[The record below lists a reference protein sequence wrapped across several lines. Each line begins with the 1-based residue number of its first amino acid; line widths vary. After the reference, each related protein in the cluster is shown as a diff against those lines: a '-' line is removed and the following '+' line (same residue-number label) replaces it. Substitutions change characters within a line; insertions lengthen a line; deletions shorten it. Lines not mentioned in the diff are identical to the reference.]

1 MLYRYPIEQKKTAQE
16 TTIGNRRY
24 ETDTGAELPPIPYIG
39 TTNSTQSAT
48 VNKTTTN
55 KAANKTSNK
64 ASTAV
69 QNNANDELARQKALL
84 LQQKRNEIEKQYT
97 TNQNRLA
104 ANYDAEKLAAQQSND
119 ELLRQLYI
127 AYMQGIKNMP
137 QQSALWGAGGEVES
151 LKSRHRI
158 NYENN
163 RARQNTQYSGIISEL
178 QQKYNND
185 LMELEEKY
193 LKQLMNL

>member
-16 TTIGNRRY
+16 TTSGNKRY
-24 ETDTGAELPPIPYIG
+24 ETDTGAELPPIPYIN
-39 TTNSTQSAT
+39 TANKTQSST
-48 VNKTTTN
+48 VNKTV
-55 KAANKTSNK
+55 SNK
-64 ASTAV
+64 SGANTVIA

-84 LQQKRNEIEKQYT
+84 LQQKRNEIEKQYA

-104 ANYDAEKLAAQQSND
+104 ANYDEEKLAAQQSND
-119 ELLRQLYI
+119 EILRQLYI

-151 LKSRHRI
+151 LKSRHRM
-158 NYENN
+158 NYEDN
-163 RARQNTQYSGIISEL
+163 RAKQNTQYGGIISEL
-178 QQKYNND
+178 QQKYNKD

-193 LKQLMNL
+193 LKQLMSL